1 MTDELSFAQML
12 EESFSTPV
20 SLEPGQKVLATVIRI
35 TKEWVFIDMGGKS
48 EGFFAVHEVA
58 DATGQPTLKE
68 GDKVNAYFL
77 GAGKSGMQ
85 FTTRLGK
92 GKGPEASAHLAEA
105 FSGGIPVEGLVEKE
119 VKGGYEIKIAG
130 SSRGFCPFSQIGL
143 GRVESDE
150 VIGRN
155 LAFRIIEFGEGG
167 RNIIVSHRAILEEE
181 RRLNYQRLRE
191 TLVEGEVVSG
201 TVTSI
206 RNFGAFVDIGGLEGL
221 LPVSEIGWGHVEDI
235 NERLH
240 VGQHLDVVVMRLDWE
255 HERFSFSL
263 KNALA
268 DPWSLVT
275 VKYPEGSVHQARIV
289 RLMNFG
295 AFATLEEGVD
305 GLIHISNLTR
315 GRRITHPREVVQIGQ
330 EVEVRIEAIKLDEKR
345 ISLALP
351 ALDNQESAPAV
362 GRAKGKE
369 EDDQENRQEFRHFQQ
384 ERQKEAKPSMGTLGA
399 MLAAKLKK

>member
-1 MTDELSFAQML
+1 MTEEMSFAQLL
-12 EESFSTPV
+12 EESYTKPA
-20 SLEPGQKVLATVIRI
+20 SLDPGQKVQATVVRI
-35 TKEWVFIDMGGKS
+35 SKEWVFIDLGGKS
-48 EGFFAVHEVA
+48 EGYFALSEVLSP
-58 DATGQPTLKE
+58 DGQPLLKE
-68 GDKVNAYFL
+68 GDTITAYFL
-77 GAGKSGMQ
+77 GAGKGGMQ

-92 GKGPEASAHLAEA
+92 GSEANAHLAQA
-105 FSGGIPVEGLVEKE
+105 YGGGIPVEGLVEKE

-130 SSRGFCPFSQIGL
+130 SRAFCPFSQIGL
-143 GRVESDE
+143 TRVEPSE
-150 VIGRN
+150 VIGSHR
-155 LAFRIIEFGEGG
+155 AFRIIEFGESG

-181 RRLNYQRLRE
+181 RRLNFQRLRE

-235 NERLH
+235 NERLR
-240 VGQHLDVVVMRLDWE
+240 VGQHLDVVVMKLDWE

-268 DPWSLVT
+268 DPWTLVT

-289 RLMNFG
+289 RLTNFG

-305 GLIHISNLTR
+305 GLLHISALGR
-315 GRRITHPREVVQIGQ
+315 GRRINHPREVVQVGQ
-330 EVEVRIEAIKLDEKR
+330 EVEVRVEAVNLEERR

-351 ALDNQESAPAV
+351 ALD
-362 GRAKGKE
+362 KE
-369 EDDQENRQEFRHFQQ
+369 ETPPAAGREKDEDQENRQEYKHYLQ
-384 ERQKEAKPSMGTLGA
+384 EKKGGAKASMGTLGE
-399 MLAAKLKK
+399 MLAAKLKR

>member
-12 EESFSTPV
+12 EESYSTPV
-20 SLEPGQKVLATVIRI
+20 SLEAGQKVQATVVRVS
-35 TKEWVFIDMGGKS
+35 KEWIFIDMGGKS
-48 EGFFAVHEVA
+48 EGYFAASEVV
-58 DATGQPTLKE
+58 DAEGQTTIKE
-68 GDKVNAYFL
+68 GEKITAYFL

-92 GKGPEASAHLAEA
+92 GKGPEANAHLAEA
-105 FSGGIPVEGLVEKE
+105 FSGGIPVEGVVEKE

-130 SSRGFCPFSQIGL
+130 SRGFCPFSQIGM
-143 GRVESDE
+143 GRVESEE
-150 VIGRN
+150 VIGRH

-181 RRLNYQRLRE
+181 RRLNYLRLRE

-240 VGQHLDVVVMRLDWE
+240 VGQHLDLVVMRLDWE

-263 KNALA
+263 KNAQP
-268 DPWSLVT
+268 DPWTMVT
-275 VKYPEGSVHQARIV
+275 VKYPEGSVHQARIA

-315 GRRITHPREVVQIGQ
+315 GRRISHPREVVQIGQ

-351 ALDNQESAPAV
+351 ALDNQEAPAA
-362 GRAKGKE
+362 GRDKGKE

-384 ERQKEAKPSMGTLGA
+384 EKQKEAKPSMGTLGE
-399 MLAAKLKK
+399 MLAAKLKR